1 MSAVFKI
8 NTAIL
13 SIIGSALATGAAVTW
28 LASAKAADI
37 DTAKADIQELKASDK
52 SKTDTLSRLDER
64 TVMILKQ
71 LENLNTKLK

>member
-37 DTAKADIQELKASDK
+37 DVAKQDIQELKTSDK
-52 SKTDTLSRLDER
+52 AKAETLSRLDER
-64 TVMILKQ
+64 TAMILKQ
-71 LENLNTKLK
+71 LETLNAKVK